1 MTLDDLNALCA
12 EIAAEEAERQV
23 NEFADEL
30 EMEMLL
36 ADPRFFGP
44 DYGSDDCGGLFY
56 WELK

>member
-1 MTLDDLNALCA
+1 MTIDEVNELCA
-12 EIAAEEAERQV
+12 EVAAENAEQIV
-23 NEFADEL
+23 NDYADEL
-30 EMEMLL
+30 DMEMLL